1 MSRWINIDI
10 KRARDGIKVTGRT
23 QTDVQKKKKKKGQF
37 AALQTLKVHTEYN
50 ETGAETKVS
59 KDFSH

>member
-10 KRARDGIKVTGRT
+10 KRARDGIEATGRT
-23 QTDVQKKKKKKGQF
+23 QTDVQKKKKVSL

-50 ETGAETKVS
+50 ETEAETKVS